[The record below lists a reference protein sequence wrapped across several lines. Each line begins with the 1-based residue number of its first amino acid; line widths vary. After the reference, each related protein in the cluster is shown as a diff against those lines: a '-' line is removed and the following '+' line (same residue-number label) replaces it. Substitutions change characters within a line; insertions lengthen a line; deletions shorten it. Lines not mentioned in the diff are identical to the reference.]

1 MLRCSEDP
9 AESETSSPKAGEKK
23 SSPSEVALRPRNQ
36 LEIIAV
42 THTFQGFFSNA
53 GNPRQNPFFFFSLV
67 DRASPIPMAAHAA
80 VRRLD
85 AAISI
90 HTVMFLRSS
99 QRQTRSGSRALDQ
112 THHLSSYFCTWPPLS
127 NTPSHSCPRPPPPP
141 PRGTCD
147 WLACCRHSCHGS
159 PSVLIN
165 AVDLPKSCL
174 PQQLARL
181 LARPDTYDVAR
192 SAANRR

>member
-23 SSPSEVALRPRNQ
+23 SSSSEVALKPRNQ
-36 LEIIAV
+36 REIIAV
-42 THTFQGFFSNA
+42 THTVQGFFFFFPNA
-53 GNPRQNPFFFFSLV
+53 GNLRQNPFFLFFFSG
-67 DRASPIPMAAHAA
+67 RGPPIPMAAHAA

-127 NTPSHSCPRPPPPP
+127 NTPSHSCPRPPSPLPHP
-141 PRGTCD
+141 HAAP
-147 WLACCRHSCHGS
+147 AIGS
-159 PSVLIN
+159 PV
-165 AVDLPKSCL
+165 AVTAVTAH
-174 PQQLARL
+174 PQC
-181 LARPDTYDVAR
+181 
-192 SAANRR
+192 